1 MKVLE
6 KFQTPVLFLAIIAGL
21 LLGYVPVAERHAES
35 LVMPFLFAMLF
46 GVFLNTPVRDF
57 RQAAGNVKFT
67 LTAAAINFIWTPLLV
82 IGLGMVFLADSP
94 MMQIGFLMLMV
105 TPCTDWYLVFTGV
118 AKGNVTLSA
127 TVLPVNL
134 VLQVVLLPV
143 YLYLAAGV
151 SGSIRMGEVLSG
163 IFFILVVPFVLA
175 QLTRVIL
182 AKRSAASTQAKV
194 ADTFAS
200 LQTLFLALA
209 ILSMFAA
216 KGNSLLANLGTV
228 SKLIVPILLFY
239 AVNFVLAQL
248 VGKLY
253 RYRYEETA
261 SLTLTTIAKNSPMTL
276 GIALLAFPDEPVIH
290 LIMLIEPL
298 IELPVML
305 LISKGL
311 LRLRERQAAAG

>member
-46 GVFLNTPVRDF
+46 GVFLNTPVQDF
-57 RQAAGNVKFT
+57 RQAAANVKFT
-67 LTAAAINFIWTPLLV
+67 LTAVAINFLWTPLLV

-118 AKGNVTLSA
+118 AKGNVPLSA

-151 SGSIRMGEVLSG
+151 SGSIRMSEVLSG
-163 IFFILVVPFVLA
+163 IFFILVLPFVLA
-175 QLTRVIL
+175 QLTRGIL

-298 IELPVML
+298 IELPVMM

-311 LRLRERQAAAG
+311 LRLRNRQAAAG